1 MTKKEL
7 AEIIHAKI
15 GLSMRES
22 TEIVEFFFET
32 VKGRLGNGESIKIPK
47 FGSFRIQ
54 KRKPRKGRNPA
65 TGETIEITERKAI
78 VFKPSRFLRDA
89 LNKDSSGE

>member
-7 AEIIHAKI
+7 AEIIHTRI

-22 TEIVEFFFET
+22 TEMVEFFFDT
-32 VKGRLGNGESIKIPK
+32 VKEKLSNGEGIKIPK

-54 KRKPRKGRNPA
+54 ERKPRKGRNPA
-65 TGETIEITERKAI
+65 TGETIEISERKAV

-89 LNKDSSGE
+89 LNKESLNE